1 MMLIKS
7 ISLSIKRLWSFKLY
21 SIISIMGL
29 SLAMAVALAIF
40 SYTSHHASY
49 DRFIENGENAYRL
62 VSRLGDGNYN
72 TSTFAALQDVIE
84 EDVNVISSTT
94 CHTYHSIEE
103 LDVEGEKYKIDHAI
117 FINSSFLDFYS
128 ISLIL
133 GDYRSI
139 DEPNMVFLTQKMADR
154 VFPQESAIGKQVFVR
169 SFSAHQDSLI
179 AFTVGGIVEEM
190 PMNSHLSY
198 EVLFSQSGHFSP
210 TVEAVK
216 SRKVFAAAIYLKLR
230 EGADI
235 EVFES
240 GLRER
245 AEVRLENAPGPPMEA
260 FNFHLQP
267 IFDIHFTAGLTG
279 EMKPTVRESSHQVLI
294 IIGYLILA
302 LAILNFV
309 IMHIAKASFYRKAN
323 FMMRSMGAFKNQIL
337 FQTFSEIFISVFFS
351 LILAIYLLASFQGL
365 FGADYFGDF
374 KISFFSFNFI
384 SLCLLSLLLLSLIIS
399 LIASSDLVKKESLLS
414 EIKLKSKRKFAV
426 ILLIFQF
433 TAVIGL
439 IGFTLLI
446 NKQIDFIQ
454 NKDLGYNSEQ
464 TLVIKVPQN
473 NEKINILKQELK
485 NDKAVISAAA
495 VRHYPGYRLQ
505 DMTFSN
511 AEDSFPFKFGFI
523 EADALETLDIPVI
536 QYFHPDKERAKGGW
550 YINETFYHQLQQKY
564 SEEQISSSQFPVDE
578 NAEDRGEQE
587 FLILGVIGD
596 FHYESLHHNIESFA
610 FHIPDDE
617 RMGFRFVLVK
627 FFHNE
632 AHRLIKLVEQ
642 KLAEVFPGQ
651 PVRYHFMQEE
661 VQEQY
666 ESESVLL
673 KLINT
678 FSILSIL
685 IACFG
690 LIGLSVFISEQRT
703 KEIGIRKVNGA
714 SISEVLLLLL
724 KDVVIWISVSFILA
738 TPLSYF
744 AMRKWLENFAYKTDI
759 SWWIFLLS
767 AAIAFVIALITVSWQ
782 TIKAARKNPIEALRY
797 E

>member
-7 ISLSIKRLWSFKLY
+7 IRLSITRLWSFKLY

-29 SLAMAVALAIF
+29 SLAMAIALAIF

-62 VSRLGDGNYN
+62 VSRLGDGTYN
-72 TSTFAALQDVIE
+72 TSTFACIQDVIE
-84 EDVNVISSTT
+84 EDVNVTSSTT

-103 LDVEGEKYKIDHAI
+103 MDVEGEKYKIDHAI

-133 GDYRSI
+133 GDQRNI
-139 DEPNMVFLTQKMADR
+139 DKPNMVFLTQKMAER
-154 VFPQESAIGKQVFVR
+154 VFPKESAIGKQVFVR
-169 SFSAHQDSLI
+169 SFTAHQDSLI
-179 AFTVGGIVEEM
+179 GYTVGGIVEEM

-210 TVEAVK
+210 TVEILKA
-216 SRKVFAAAIYLKLR
+216 RKVFGTAIYLKLR
-230 EGADI
+230 EGTDI
-235 EVFES
+235 EAFES
-240 GLRER
+240 GLTES
-245 AEVRLENAPGPPMEA
+245 AKISLENAHGPPLDA

-279 EMKPTVRESSHQVLI
+279 EMKSTVRKSSHQVLI
-294 IIGYLILA
+294 IIGFLILA

-309 IMHIAKASFYRKAN
+309 IMHTAKASFYRKAN
-323 FMMRSMGAFKNQIL
+323 FMMRLMGAFKNQIL
-337 FQTFSEIFISVFFS
+337 FQTFSEIFISVFIS
-351 LILAIYLLASFQGL
+351 LILAIYILVTFQGL
-365 FGADYFGDF
+365 FGTDYFGDF

-414 EIKLKSKRKFAV
+414 VIKLKSKRKFAV

-433 TAVIGL
+433 TAVIAL

-446 NKQIDFIQ
+446 NKQIGYIQ

-464 TLVIKVPQN
+464 VLVIQVPQN
-473 NEKINILKQELK
+473 NEKISILKQELK
-485 NDKAVISAAA
+485 NDKAVMNAAA
-495 VRHYPGYRLQ
+495 GRHYPGYRLQ
-505 DMTFSN
+505 DMTFTN
-511 AEDSFPFKFGFI
+511 AENSFPFKFGFI
-523 EADALETLDIPVI
+523 EADALQTLDIPVI
-536 QYFHPDKERAKGGW
+536 QYFHPDREKAKGGW

-578 NAEDRGEQE
+578 NAEGSSEEE
-587 FLILGVIGD
+587 FLILGIISD

-610 FHIPDDE
+610 FHISADE
-617 RMGFRFVLVK
+617 KMRYRFVLVK
-627 FFHNE
+627 FLYDE
-632 AHRLIKLVEQ
+632 SQRVIELVEQ

-651 PVRYHFMQEE
+651 PIRYHFMQEE

-714 SISEVLLLLL
+714 SINEVLLLLI
-724 KDVVIWISVSFILA
+724 KDVVIWITVSFILA

-744 AMRKWLENFAYKTDI
+744 AMRKWLENFAYKTQID
-759 SWWIFLLS
+759 WWVFLLS
-767 AAIAFVIALITVSWQ
+767 AAITLVIALITVSWQ
-782 TIKAARKNPIEALRY
+782 TFKAARRNPVDALRY

>member
-1 MMLIKS
+1 MILTS
-7 ISLSIKRLWSFKLY
+7 IRLSTKRLWSFKLY
-21 SIISIMGL
+21 SSISIMGL
-29 SLAMAVALAIF
+29 SLAMAIALAIF

-49 DRFIENGENAYRL
+49 DSFLENGENAYRI

-103 LDVEGEKYKIDHAI
+103 LDVEGEKHKIEHAI

-128 ISLIL
+128 IPLIL
-133 GDYRSI
+133 GDQRSI

-154 VFPQESAIGKQVFVR
+154 VFPHESAIGRQVFVR
-169 SFSAHQDSLI
+169 SFSTHQDSLI
-179 AFTVGGIVEEM
+179 AYTVGGIVEEM

-198 EVLFSQSGHFSP
+198 EVLFSQLGHFSP
-210 TVEAVK
+210 TVEAIK

-230 EGADI
+230 EGTDI
-235 EVFES
+235 EAFES
-240 GLRER
+240 ALIES
-245 AEVRLENAPGPPMEA
+245 AEVHLKNAQGPPVDA
-260 FNFHLQP
+260 FNHHLQP
-267 IFDIHFTAGLTG
+267 ILDIHFTAGLTG
-279 EMKPTVRESSHQVLI
+279 EMKPTVRKPSHQVLI

-323 FMMRSMGAFKNQIL
+323 FMMRLMGAFKNQIL
-337 FQTFSEIFISVFFS
+337 FQTFSEIFISVLVS

-365 FGADYFGDF
+365 FGAAYFGDF

-414 EIKLKSKRKFAV
+414 EIKLNSKRKFAV

-433 TAVIGL
+433 TAVIAL

-446 NKQIDFIQ
+446 NKQIDYIQ
-454 NKDLGYNSEQ
+454 NKDLGYHSEQ
-464 TLVIKVPQN
+464 VLVIKVPQN
-473 NEKINILKQELK
+473 NERVNILKQELK
-485 NDKAVISAAA
+485 NDKAVMSAAL

-511 AEDSFPFKFGFI
+511 AENSFPFKFGFI
-523 EADALETLDIPVI
+523 EAEALQTLDIPVI
-536 QYFHPDKERAKGGW
+536 QYFHPDKKKAKGGW

-564 SEEQISSSQFPVDE
+564 SEEQISSSQFPLDE
-578 NAEDRGEQE
+578 NIEASGEQE
-587 FLILGVIGD
+587 FIILGVIND
-596 FHYESLHHNIESFA
+596 FHYASLHHSIESFA
-610 FHIPDDE
+610 FHIPGE
-617 RMGFRFVLVK
+617 EGMRYRMILLRFL
-627 FFHNE
+627 HNE
-632 AHRLIKLVEQ
+632 THRVIELVEQ
-642 KLAEVFPGQ
+642 KLSEVFPGQ
-651 PVRYHFMQEE
+651 PVRYHFLQEE

-678 FSILSIL
+678 FSFLSIL

-714 SISEVLLLLL
+714 SITEVLLLLL
-724 KDVVIWISVSFILA
+724 KDVVIWIAVSFVLA

-744 AMRKWLENFAYKTDI
+744 AMRKWLESFAYKTDI

-767 AAIAFVIALITVSWQ
+767 AAIALMIALITVSWQ
-782 TIKAARKNPIEALRY
+782 TFKAARRNPIDALRY

>member
-7 ISLSIKRLWSFKLY
+7 IRLSIKRLWSFKRY

-29 SLAMAVALAIF
+29 SLAMAIALAIF

-49 DRFIENGENAYRL
+49 DRFIKNGENAYRL
-62 VSRLGDGNYN
+62 VSRLGDGAYN
-72 TSTFAALQDVIE
+72 TSTFAVLQDVIE

-133 GDYRSI
+133 GEQRNI
-139 DEPNMVFLTQKMADR
+139 DKPNMVFLTQKMADR
-154 VFPQESAIGKQVFVR
+154 VFPQESPIGKQVFVR
-169 SFSAHQDSLI
+169 SFTANQDSLI
-179 AFTVGGIVEEM
+179 AYTVGGIVEEM

-210 TVEAVK
+210 TIEAIK
-216 SRKVFAAAIYLKLR
+216 LRKVFAAAIYLKLR
-230 EGADI
+230 EGTDI
-235 EVFES
+235 EAFES
-240 GLRER
+240 GLTDR
-245 AEVRLENAPGPPMEA
+245 AEVRLKNAHGPPLDA

-279 EMKPTVRESSHQVLI
+279 EMKPTVRKSSHQVLI
-294 IIGYLILA
+294 IIGYMILA

-323 FMMRSMGAFKNQIL
+323 FMMRLMGAFKNQIL
-337 FQTFSEIFISVFFS
+337 FQTFSEIFISVLVS
-351 LILAIYLLASFQGL
+351 LILAIYILASFQGL

-426 ILLIFQF
+426 VLLIFQF

-454 NKDLGYNSEQ
+454 NKDLGYNNEQ
-464 TLVIKVPQN
+464 VLVLKVPQN
-473 NEKINILKQELK
+473 NDKINILKQELN
-485 NDKAVISAAA
+485 NDKAVMSAAA

-511 AEDSFPFKFGFI
+511 AENDFPFKFGFI
-523 EADALETLDIPVI
+523 EAEALQTLDIPVV
-536 QYFHPDKERAKGGW
+536 QYFHPDKEKAKGGW

-578 NAEDRGEQE
+578 NAEADEEE
-587 FLILGVIGD
+587 FLILGVISD
-596 FHYESLHHNIESFA
+596 FHYESLHHHIESFA
-610 FHIPDDE
+610 FHIPSDE
-617 RMGFRFVLVK
+617 RMRYRFVLVK
-627 FFHNE
+627 FLHNE
-632 AHRLIKLVEQ
+632 SHRVIKLVEQ
-642 KLAEVFPGQ
+642 KLAVVFPGQ
-651 PVRYHFMQEE
+651 PVRYHFLQEE

-714 SISEVLLLLL
+714 SDTEVLLLLI
-724 KDVVIWISVSFILA
+724 KDVMIWITVSFLLA

-744 AMRKWLENFAYKTDI
+744 AMRKWLENFAYKTQID
-759 SWWIFLLS
+759 WWIFLLS
-767 AAIAFVIALITVSWQ
+767 AAITLVIALITVSWQ
-782 TIKAARKNPIEALRY
+782 TFKAARRNPIEALRY